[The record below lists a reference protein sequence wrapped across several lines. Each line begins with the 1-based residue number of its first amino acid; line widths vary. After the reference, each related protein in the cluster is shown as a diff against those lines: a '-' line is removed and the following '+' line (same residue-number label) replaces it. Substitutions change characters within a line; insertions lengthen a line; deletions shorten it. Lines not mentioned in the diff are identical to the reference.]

1 MRICDGGGARE
12 QRAESWLKYA
22 ARASHRQPA
31 AAFSDKPAAN
41 QRPAGLRRGASTN
54 RRPVLQRLQCA
65 QPAPGQGGGAGRPFT
80 PAGAGVGGMVQLSW
94 RVECRVLHSGAC
106 HNTLCPSCHTRPR
119 PPARTSCAQS
129 PGPRLQH
136 SGPGPHCPQ
145 VRDGECCCPPTA
157 AVYQSLGEASKSCDV
172 SRVTCHD
179 NSALSI
185 SAQPRPDNPH

>member
-1 MRICDGGGARE
+1 MGGQCCRDCSVHSRHRAR
-12 QRAESWLKYA
+12 
-22 ARASHRQPA
+22 
-31 AAFSDKPAAN
+31 
-41 QRPAGLRRGASTN
+41 
-54 RRPVLQRLQCA
+54 
-65 QPAPGQGGGAGRPFT
+65 GGAGRPFT
-80 PAGAGVGGMVQLSW
+80 PAGAGVGEMVQLSW

-136 SGPGPHCPQ
+136 SVHSPQ

-172 SRVTCHD
+172 SRVTITLHYL
-179 NSALSI
+179 SPPGLALTI
-185 SAQPRPDNPH
+185 RTNEGDYLVLVCMLY